1 MNNKNRYLAI
11 IPARRG
17 SEELQ
22 NKNIKLFDKL
32 PLIEL
37 SIKQA
42 LFSKKIVKIIINTN
56 DSRILKLSN
65 KYKHNNIIFQKR
77 DESLSKNNSMIYD
90 TLKYIL
96 ENEKNDFANFVLLQP
111 TSPLRKKNTIDLA
124 INYFQKNNNDFCV
137 SVSKSKQNKDNLFEL
152 KKNKLLFNK
161 KFKKPLNRQEHRVN
175 YFINGSIYI
184 AKIHKYL
191 SSKTFITNN
200 TSAFVMP
207 NNESVDI
214 DNELDFFIAEK
225 IYKKYIKT

>member
-1 MNNKNRYLAI
+1 LNNKNRYLAI

-191 SSKTFITNN
+191 S
-200 TSAFVMP
+200 
-207 NNESVDI
+207 
-214 DNELDFFIAEK
+214 
-225 IYKKYIKT
+225 